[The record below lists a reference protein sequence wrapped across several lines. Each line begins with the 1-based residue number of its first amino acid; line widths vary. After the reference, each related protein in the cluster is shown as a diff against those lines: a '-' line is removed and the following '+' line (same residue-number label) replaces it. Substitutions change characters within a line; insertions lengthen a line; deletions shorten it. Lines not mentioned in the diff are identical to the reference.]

1 MFVLVF
7 NYLFGLEKEIA
18 KKKKN
23 GTIHAMAECA
33 VIG

>member
-18 KKKKN
+18 KKKN